1 MSKISTQLDEF
12 FPAKKRPSQKKRGR
26 RVVLGGKSETGKT
39 YFACTAPEPVILFD
53 IDDGTE
59 ALWEQYDDITGETY
73 EGNFAD
79 RDIRI
84 VEIPIDVEIDD
95 HTIENLD
102 DAEIIEF
109 ATSLV
114 NALNTLEIEFAKI
127 EKVAKAGGLD
137 GGTFVMDTIS
147 WVWMAS
153 MDRMKYK
160 ILQLD
165 PTAKNYVKQM
175 WDWDI
180 ANKKYINLYKR
191 MMGLSRHGVNV
202 IILAHTKDKYDE
214 KEEKG
219 KKKIVKSM
227 TEEVFHWMKK
237 TPQMSPL
244 ILHAR
249 QKMAMVEG
257 VPTLLRETN
266 FVRMRGVPNA
276 ARIARPI
283 YDLSWDKL
291 MEELHYIR
299 IVHEE
304 GGIDSPVPDKPTRR
318 RRRKSG
324 DKPAEAS
331 AEVVADPTPSRRR
344 RKVDAQS

>member
-1 MSKISTQLDEF
+1 MNISDKLNEL
-12 FPAKKRPSQKKRGR
+12 FPKTKRPSQKKRGR
-26 RVVLGGKSETGKT
+26 KVALGGQSETGKT

-53 IDDGTE
+53 MDDGTE

-73 EGNFAD
+73 DGIFAD

-84 VEIPIDVEIDD
+84 IEIPIDVELDE
-95 HTIENLD
+95 HTIEDLE

-127 EKVAKAGGLD
+127 EIVAKAGELN
-137 GGTFVMDTIS
+137 GGTFVLDTVS
-147 WVWMAS
+147 WMWMAA

-191 MMGLSRHGVNV
+191 MMGLSRYGVNV
-202 IILAHTKDKYDE
+202 IILAHTKEKYEE
-214 KEEKG
+214 KEVKG
-219 KKKIVKSM
+219 KKKIVKSD

-237 TPQMSPL
+237 TPQMTPL

-249 QKMAMVEG
+249 QRMMMVDG
-257 VPTLLRETN
+257 AACNVRETN
-266 FVRMRGVPNA
+266 FVRIRGVPNA

-283 YDLSWDKL
+283 YDLTWDKL

-299 IVHEE
+299 TVHEE
-304 GGIDSPVPDKPTRR
+304 GGIESPTPDQPTRR
-318 RRRKSG
+318 RRRNKNTG
-324 DKPAEAS
+324 TAEATE
-331 AEVVADPTPSRRR
+331 EVVAKSSTPAERRR
-344 RKVDAQS
+344 RKKDV